1 MAEPKNIAVI
11 VLAAG
16 QSSRMGDTNKL
27 LAEIQGKTMLRHAVD
42 AVLGSRAV
50 RCVVVTGFE
59 ADRISES
66 LNGVAV
72 SVVHNEDFA
81 DGMSTSLKCGLSA
94 LTDDIDGA
102 IICLAD
108 MPGVNATHLDS
119 LISAFDPHADRAV
132 CVASYN
138 GKRGNPVL
146 WSQAFFGQMM
156 ELTGDVGARA
166 LMQKHRSVVHEVE
179 MASDAVIRDV
189 DTPDAFDLT
198 LNLTR

>member
-1 MAEPKNIAVI
+1 MGDPKHIAVI

-27 LAEIQGKTMLRHAVD
+27 LAEVQGKTMLRHAVD
-42 AVLGSRAV
+42 AALGSRAV
-50 RCVVVTGFE
+50 GVVVVTGFE
-59 ADRISES
+59 ADRINKS
-66 LNGVAV
+66 LNGLAV
-72 SVVHNEDFA
+72 EVVHNEDFA
-81 DGMSTSLKCGLSA
+81 DGMRTSLKWGLAA
-94 LTDDIDGA
+94 LSDDIGGA

-108 MPGVNATHLDS
+108 MPGVKAADLDN

-132 CVASYN
+132 CVASYD

-146 WSQAFFGQMM
+146 WSQAFFSEIM

-166 LMQKHRSVVHEVE
+166 LLQKHAPVVHEVE
-179 MASDAVIRDV
+179 MASDAVIQDV
-189 DTPDAFDLT
+189 DTPDALALT